1 MLAKGP
7 PKRDKDGNVIKDKSG
22 KVVYEPYVI
31 KVLNTINFSKSL
43 HYNPFAYIRSEKD
56 ILKLVTTII
65 ANTKGEGE
73 KSSEDFWVKAE
84 KLLYT
89 ALIAFIWYEG
99 DEEEKNLEAL
109 IAEKEELIGGDLVLI
124 TTNDASLDTMEKL
137 RDYAQNYY
145 KENKLGWDQPIGSG
159 AIYVDDWETRY
170 TWLATR
176 GIVKDRLSK
185 DNTDYIVDETNDIVN
200 KDPYKAYTRL
210 INLVAEETQKSPM
223 FHINISPIWVLLGC
237 LVVSLIFVVAQLSG
251 QVGKDTVKKSTYVK
265 KDGVQL
271 NDKQDV
277 FLHSHVTRTKRTSDD
292 DSGSSC
298 SGTDDFGGS
307 GGSH

>member
-1 MLAKGP
+1 MY
-7 PKRDKDGNVIKDKSG
+7 KR
-22 KVVYEPYVI
+22 
-31 KVLNTINFSKSL
+31 
-43 HYNPFAYIRSEKD
+43 
-56 ILKLVTTII
+56 
-65 ANTKGEGE
+65 
-73 KSSEDFWVKAE
+73 
-84 KLLYT
+84 
-89 ALIAFIWYEG
+89 
-99 DEEEKNLEAL
+99 
-109 IAEKEELIGGDLVLI
+109 
-124 TTNDASLDTMEKL
+124 
-137 RDYAQNYY
+137 Q
-145 KENKLGWDQPIGSG
+145 ENKLGWDQPIGSG

-210 INLVAEETQKSPM
+210 INLIAEETQKSPM

-265 KDGVQL
+265 KDGVQM

-277 FLHSHVTRTKRTSDD
+277 FLHSHVTRTKRKSDD

>member
-1 MLAKGP
+1 MFDDA
-7 PKRDKDGNVIKDKSG
+7 D
-22 KVVYEPYVI
+22 
-31 KVLNTINFSKSL
+31 VLT
-43 HYNPFAYIRSEKD
+43 
-56 ILKLVTTII
+56 
-65 ANTKGEGE
+65 
-73 KSSEDFWVKAE
+73 
-84 KLLYT
+84 
-89 ALIAFIWYEG
+89 

-176 GIVKDRLSK
+176 GRVKDRLSK

-210 INLVAEETQKSPM
+210 INLIAEETQKSPM

-265 KDGVQL
+265 KDGVQM
-271 NDKQDV
+271 NDKKDV
-277 FLHSHVTRTKRTSDD
+277 FLHSHVTKTKRKSDD

>member
-1 MLAKGP
+1 MAKTYRRILIFIFILGVLMGLLGKKFAGDQYVNTEP
-7 PKRDKDGNVIKDKSG
+7 RKNTECTLTKRVFDDAD
-22 KVVYEPYVI
+22 
-31 KVLNTINFSKSL
+31 VLT
-43 HYNPFAYIRSEKD
+43 
-56 ILKLVTTII
+56 
-65 ANTKGEGE
+65 
-73 KSSEDFWVKAE
+73 
-84 KLLYT
+84 
-89 ALIAFIWYEG
+89 

-145 KENKLGWDQPIGSG
+145 KENKLGWD
-159 AIYVDDWETRY
+159 
-170 TWLATR
+170 
-176 GIVKDRLSK
+176 
-185 DNTDYIVDETNDIVN
+185 YIVDETNDIVN

-210 INLVAEETQKSPM
+210 INLIAEETQKSPM

-265 KDGVQL
+265 KDGVQM
-271 NDKQDV
+271 NDKKDV
-277 FLHSHVTRTKRTSDD
+277 FLHSHVTKTKRKSDD